1 MANDTSEL
9 AMTHQITIEG
19 GAAFSVA
26 AEEDTLL
33 RGALRAGIALPH
45 ECSVGGCG
53 ACRFD
58 LLSGLVESIW
68 PEAPGLSERD
78 RKRGKHLACQ
88 SRLLGDCTIRV
99 RCDEAY
105 RPVVSPGRWPA
116 VLLARRELTPDM
128 SEFTFQIQA
137 PAEFRPGQYA
147 LLYPPHTPGARAYS
161 MSNLPSQDG
170 IWKFVIRRVP
180 GGAGS
185 NALFDHV
192 AIGQTI
198 TLDGPYGHAY
208 LRDDNAR
215 DIVCIAGGSG
225 LAPMLSVAR
234 GALSE
239 NRARRVHFFY
249 GGRSQPDLG
258 AMAALEDFVTDSR
271 FALSVV
277 LSAPAP
283 ELAWQGPTG
292 FVHAEVERVL
302 ATPLDH
308 FEFYFAGPPPM
319 IEAVQTLLMHTHHVP
334 FEQMHFDRFV

>member
-1 MANDTSEL
+1 MANDTLEP
-9 AMTHQITIEG
+9 AMKHQITIEG
-19 GAAFSVA
+19 GSAFSVA
-26 AEEDTLL
+26 ADEDTLL

-68 PEAPGLSERD
+68 PEAPGLSERA

-88 SRLLGDCTIRV
+88 SRPLGDCTIRV
-99 RCDEAY
+99 RCDDTY
-105 RPVVSPGRWPA
+105 RPVVSPGRWLA
-116 VLLARRELTPDM
+116 VLQARRELTPDM
-128 SEFTFQIQA
+128 SEFTFAVHA

-147 LLYPPHTPGARAYS
+147 LLYPPHAPGARAYS
-161 MSNLPSQDG
+161 MSNLPNADG
-170 IWKFVIRRVP
+170 VWQFVIRRVP

-185 NALFDHV
+185 NALFDQV
-192 AIGQTI
+192 EIGQTV
-198 TLDGPYGHAY
+198 TLDGPYGHAH

-234 GALSE
+234 GALAQE
-239 NRARRVHFFY
+239 GARRVHFFY

-258 AMAALEDFVTDSR
+258 AMAALDDLVGDNR
-271 FALSVV
+271 LALSVV
-277 LSAPAP
+277 LSAPGP
-283 ELAWQGPTG
+283 ELGWQGPTG

-302 ATPLDH
+302 VAPLDR

-319 IEAVQTLLMHTHHVP
+319 IEAVQALLMHTHRVP